1 MPKYFIYCR
10 KSSEAEDR
18 QVLSIESQVNELK
31 TLTERLG
38 LSVAE
43 TLIESRSAKEP
54 GRPVFNEMIKRVY
67 HGEAQGIICWKLDR
81 LARNPVDGGSIIW
94 AIKQHGIKI
103 ITPTNTF
110 SHDEDNIILMY
121 IEFGMAQKYIDDLS
135 RNVKR
140 GIKTKLEKGLFPS
153 VAPLGYLNNTDKV
166 KKEKNII
173 PDPERFQLIRKMW
186 DIMLSGTHTTP
197 RILEIANQDWGFKT
211 RLMGKLGGK
220 PLSRS
225 GIYSIFTSPF
235 YYGWFEYP
243 KGSGQWYKGTHEP
256 MITEEEYDRVQI
268 LLGRKGKPRPQKHV
282 FSFTGMIHCGE
293 CGSMVT
299 AEEKHQMI
307 CSLCKHKFS
316 YHNKERCPRC
326 NILIEEIPNP
336 KILSYTYYHCTKRR
350 NPSCPQRG
358 IEVKEIEQQINAY
371 LSKIKISERVKD
383 WAIRQLRKTHE
394 REIQGRNAIVESQQ
408 KAYQDC
414 LKRLDNLIALK
425 TSPANAYGGLLSDEE
440 YSRQRM
446 ALLKEKSRLEELF
459 RDNGH
464 RVDKW
469 LELSEKT
476 FKFACYAPYWFTH
489 GDTNTKKEILSAI
502 GSNLILKDKKLI
514 IEAKN
519 PFLIFEKSITGL
531 FIEIPVFEPVKNGST
546 KAQSAAFD
554 DGLHSM
560 LALKYDVRTQRRLL
574 DKIIYEVWRFFKKSP
589 VHHHI
594 PIFNDRG

>member
-31 TLTERLG
+31 TLAERLG
-38 LSVAE
+38 LSIAE
-43 TLIESRSAKEP
+43 TLTESRSAKEP

-67 HGEAQGIICWKLDR
+67 RGEANGIICWKLDR

-94 AIKQHGIKI
+94 AIKQQGIKI

-110 SHDEDNIILMY
+110 SHEEDNTILMY

-173 PDPERFQLIRKMW
+173 PDPERFQIIRQML
-186 DIMLSGTHTTP
+186 DLMLSGTHTPP
-197 RILEIANQDWGFKT
+197 RILEIANRDWGFKT

-256 MITEEEYDRVQI
+256 TITEEEYDRVQI
-268 LLGRKGKPRPQKHV
+268 LLGRKGKPRLQRHS
-282 FSFTGMIHCGE
+282 FSFTGFIHCGE

-316 YHNKERCPRC
+316 YRNKEKYPRC
-326 NILIEEIPNP
+326 DTLIEEIPNP
-336 KILSYTYYHCTKRR
+336 KILYYTYYHCTKRR
-350 NPSCPQRG
+350 NPSCSQRG
-358 IEVKEIEQQINAY
+358 IEIKELEQQINAY
-371 LSKIKISERVKD
+371 LYKIKISERVKD
-383 WAIRQLRKTHE
+383 WAIKQLRKTHE
-394 REIQGRNAIVESQQ
+394 REIQGRNAIVV
-408 KAYQDC
+408 K
-414 LKRLDNLIALK
+414 
-425 TSPANAYGGLLSDEE
+425 
-440 YSRQRM
+440 
-446 ALLKEKSRLEELF
+446 
-459 RDNGH
+459 
-464 RVDKW
+464 
-469 LELSEKT
+469 KT
-476 FKFACYAPYWFTH
+476 FDGNPQIFA
-489 GDTNTKKEILSAI
+489 I
-502 GSNLILKDKKLI
+502 
-514 IEAKN
+514 
-519 PFLIFEKSITGL
+519 
-531 FIEIPVFEPVKNGST
+531 
-546 KAQSAAFD
+546 
-554 DGLHSM
+554 
-560 LALKYDVRTQRRLL
+560 
-574 DKIIYEVWRFFKKSP
+574 
-589 VHHHI
+589 
-594 PIFNDRG
+594 